1 LLNGWRCCG
10 NQTATTGL
18 EADEERGERKN
29 CERGTARKKLKS
41 ALAFLDLG
49 QSFSGANR
57 DGWLRE
63 QPPKSGVAVD
73 ANTAQRSLSEWCG
86 VADAEA
92 TPNAGRERVETGN
105 ADNKKRAA
113 FFQSCSFFWW
123 QVVCGTEGGT
133 TDWNSPAEQ
142 RERPKRD
149 RFFASAVYLQI
160 GSFLFLY
167 LMYGFNK
174 HYRFYCFPFWDL
186 FVCKKRYVLIF
197 PF

>member
-1 LLNGWRCCG
+1 MFSSFFRGAQWRCCG

-18 EADEERGERKN
+18 RAVELAELRKD
-29 CERGTARKKLKS
+29 CERATARKKLTS

-73 ANTAQRSLSEWCG
+73 ANTAPRSLSEWCG

-149 RFFASAVYLQI
+149 RFIACCFFAHCF
-160 GSFLFLY
+160 FLNLKLLY
-167 LMYGFNK
+167 WMMFFDSIL
-174 HYRFYCFPFWDL
+174 
-186 FVCKKRYVLIF
+186 
-197 PF
+197 

>member
-1 LLNGWRCCG
+1 MFFPFFRGAQWRCCG

-18 EADEERGERKN
+18 GTAEFTELCKD
-29 CERGTARKKLKS
+29 CERGTARKKFQS
-41 ALAFLDLG
+41 ALWAFLDLG
-49 QSFSGANR
+49 QPKCANR

-73 ANTAQRSLSEWCG
+73 ANTAPRSLSEWCG

-123 QVVCGTEGGT
+123 QVVCGTEGET

-149 RFFASAVYLQI
+149 RLIAFRYCLLPNVLVLSYRMEAVN
-160 GSFLFLY
+160 FLL
-167 LMYGFNK
+167 
-174 HYRFYCFPFWDL
+174 
-186 FVCKKRYVLIF
+186 
-197 PF
+197 